1 MCLVIFVL
9 QKLLYPSLT
18 SARCFSLQKITC
30 LQHIMYPNYYVCKYR
45 LSKASVKVTLDHM
58 KRLQQ
63 EAERLMSE
71 KSQVSLPTD

>member
-1 MCLVIFVL
+1 M
-9 QKLLYPSLT
+9 
-18 SARCFSLQKITC
+18 
-30 LQHIMYPNYYVCKYR
+30 
-45 LSKASVKVTLDHM
+45 KVTLDHM